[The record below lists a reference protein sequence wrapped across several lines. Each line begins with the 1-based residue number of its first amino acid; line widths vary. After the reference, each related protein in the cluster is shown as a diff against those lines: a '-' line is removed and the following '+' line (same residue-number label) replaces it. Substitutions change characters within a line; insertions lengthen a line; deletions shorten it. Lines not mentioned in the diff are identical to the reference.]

1 MKNKGKDFYIKI
13 VLMMLVLCGLFV
25 SPFFP
30 DYYWAITLICLGPAA
45 LYIFLFKK
53 NHKN

>member
-1 MKNKGKDFYIKI
+1 MKKKSKDFYIKI
-13 VLMMLVLCGLFV
+13 VLMVFVLCGLFI

-30 DYYWAITLICLGPAA
+30 DYFLLITLVCLAPAA

-53 NHKN
+53 NNK